1 MATTR
6 AFAEEQPPHPRI
18 LSGMLFHA
26 QSVHVHPPKLCT
38 CLCIATWCNPCL
50 LALLTHTLCRRLM
63 GVVDKYLLPALGL
76 SQPIT
81 PLVDEFAGRL
91 FTELD
96 YVMVRACWQPAL
108 KRCSAPTRI

>member
-1 MATTR
+1 
-6 AFAEEQPPHPRI
+6 
-18 LSGMLFHA
+18 
-26 QSVHVHPPKLCT
+26 
-38 CLCIATWCNPCL
+38 
-50 LALLTHTLCRRLM
+50 M